1 MLVPVLIQHPLDY
14 VVINHLHKIKYLCCF
29 SNKKNLKKSNERIEE
44 ALKQLQQSQ
53 DNYIPRSRE
62 RVPKELSAIVHEVY
76 SQLKEQS
83 LDEPLEWDLTTNF
96 NNSSNAAV
104 NTELIQNVQALQTNT
119 SYSPVI
125 IRRALRIYFTTL
137 KSRMR
142 RTAQGKQSKTIQKQ
156 RRRQRMINKANSRK
170 RALTQSTSLDDQT
183 KKKLESVLFPDFMS
197 SDESVIISDES
208 DNPSDSENL
217 TSATFKG
224 KKLIKHVA
232 VWRSEEF
239 QGYIESLDRKL
250 DRRRSA
256 RAKSMILPTDI
267 GEPSERESPIDC
279 PEWAKTIFD

>member
-1 MLVPVLIQHPLDY
+1 M
-14 VVINHLHKIKYLCCF
+14 
-29 SNKKNLKKSNERIEE
+29 
-44 ALKQLQQSQ
+44 
-53 DNYIPRSRE
+53 
-62 RVPKELSAIVHEVY
+62 
-76 SQLKEQS
+76 
-83 LDEPLEWDLTTNF
+83 DEPLEWDLTTNF